1 MTIAYEC
8 GEKRKSQEGQM
19 SGLASLVA
27 GGAPYWDTEVQL
39 CGSGSIH
46 VSFRPYDTGLELSSE
61 QLGLWYPIS
70 VGFLGS

>member
-1 MTIAYEC
+1 
-8 GEKRKSQEGQM
+8 M

-46 VSFRPYDTGLELSSE
+46 VSFRP
-61 QLGLWYPIS
+61 
-70 VGFLGS
+70 